1 MEPKEVKAPV
11 RKSLTNTAL
20 TLFCILA
27 AAAAGYII
35 FKYLFALTLPFLL
48 GAGIGALASALAAKL
63 AKHTH
68 AGEKTVSFAVLLF
81 LLASFVTLLF
91 FVIRRLLAELGKLA
105 EGIGSGEGTAGEF
118 LRNALGILGS
128 LGEWIATRLPD
139 TGADNIAEKTEA
151 INAFIERIAGNLLSA
166 MGNAIPGILSAILK
180 ALPELLLGLVVT
192 VIAAFYFT
200 LDGERIKSGIR
211 AVLPESAKAMLSH
224 IKKEAAVAAIGYLR
238 SYSLILLITF
248 AEIFFGLSVLGVEYS
263 LLIAAITAVVDILPV
278 LGVGIVLLPWAL
290 FALVTKDIFLGVGL
304 LILYVIIVVVRQ
316 FIEPRIVGENLG
328 IHPLLTLAAF
338 YLGYRLFGFA
348 GILIAPFAL
357 VAWRTLRTYSKN
369 AAISDS

>member
-1 MEPKEVKAPV
+1 MEPKENKSPM
-11 RKSLTNTAL
+11 RKSLTNTAA

-27 AAAAGYII
+27 AAAAVYVI
-35 FKYLFALTLPFLL
+35 FKYIFALTLPFLL
-48 GAGIGALASALAAKL
+48 GAGLGALASALAAKL
-63 AKHTH
+63 AKHTA
-68 AGEKTVSFAVLLF
+68 AGKKTVSFAVLLF

-91 FVIRRLLAELGKLA
+91 FVTKRLLTELGKLA

-118 LRNALGILGS
+118 LRNALDILGR
-128 LGEWIATRLPD
+128 LGEWLASKLPD
-139 TGADNIAEKTEA
+139 TGSGNIADRTEA
-151 INAFIERIAGNLLSA
+151 INAFIEKIAGDLLAEVGSA
-166 MGNAIPGILSAILK
+166 VPGVLSAILK

-200 LDGERIKSGIR
+200 LDGDRIKSGIR
-211 AVLPESAKAMLSH
+211 SVLPESAKAMLAH

-263 LLIAAITAVVDILPV
+263 LLIAAITAVVDILPI

-304 LILYVIIVVVRQ
+304 LILYVITVVVRQ

-328 IHPLLTLAAF
+328 LHPLLTLAAF

-348 GILIAPFAL
+348 GILIAPLAL
-357 VAWRTLRTYSKN
+357 VAWRALRTYSKN
-369 AAISDS
+369 AAISGS

>member
-1 MEPKEVKAPV
+1 MESKEVKSPV
-11 RKSLTNTAL
+11 KRSLTNTAA

-27 AAAAGYII
+27 AAAAGYIV
-35 FKYLFALTLPFLL
+35 FKYIFVLTLPFLL

-63 AKHTH
+63 AAHTS
-68 AGEKTVSFAVLLF
+68 AGKKAVSFGVLLF
-81 LLASFVTLLF
+81 LIASFVTLLF
-91 FVIRRLLAELGKLA
+91 FVTKRLLTELGKLA
-105 EGIGSGEGTAGEF
+105 EGIGSGEGGAGEF
-118 LRNALGILGS
+118 LRNALDILGR
-128 LGEWIATRLPD
+128 LGEWLASRLPD
-139 TGADNIAEKTEA
+139 TGSGNIADKTDA
-151 INAFIERIAGNLLSA
+151 INAFIEKVAGDILSA
-166 MGNAIPGILSAILK
+166 IGSTIPGMFSAILK

-200 LDGERIKSGIR
+200 LDSERIKSGIR
-211 AVLPESAKAMLSH
+211 SILPESAKAMLSH

-263 LLIAAITAVVDILPV
+263 LLIAAITAIVDILPI
-278 LGVGIVLLPWAL
+278 LGIGIVLLPWAL

-304 LILYVIIVVVRQ
+304 LILYVITVIVRQ

-328 IHPLLTLAAF
+328 MHPLLTLAAF
-338 YLGYRLFGFA
+338 YLGYRIFGFA
-348 GILIAPFAL
+348 GILIAPLAL

>member
-1 MEPKEVKAPV
+1 MDQKQAQVTM
-11 RKSLTNTAL
+11 RKSLTNTAA

-48 GAGIGALASALAAKL
+48 GAGLGALASALANKL
-63 AKHTH
+63 SKFTGASR
-68 AGEKTVSFAVLLF
+68 KTVSFAVLIF

-91 FVIRRLLAELGKLA
+91 FGVRRLLGELGKLA
-105 EGIGSGEGTAGEF
+105 EGISSGEGTAGEF
-118 LRNALGILGS
+118 FRNALDILERFGEKLAS
-128 LGEWIATRLPD
+128 LLPD
-139 TGADNIAEKTEA
+139 AGSDNIAEKTEA
-151 INAFIERIAGNLLSA
+151 INAFIEKIVGDTLSS
-166 MGNAIPGILSAILK
+166 MGSAIPGLLSGILK
-180 ALPELLLGLVVT
+180 ALPELLLGLIVT

-200 LDGERIKSGIR
+200 LDSERIRTGIR
-211 AVLPESAKAMLSH
+211 SVLPESAKRMLSH

-263 LLIAAITAVVDILPV
+263 LIIAAITAIVDILPV

-304 LILYVIIVVVRQ
+304 LLLYVVTVIVRQ

-328 IHPLLTLAAF
+328 LHPLLTLAAF
-338 YLGYRLFGFA
+338 YIGYRLFGFA
-348 GILIAPFAL
+348 GILLAPL
-357 VAWRTLRTYSKN
+357 SIVAWRAIRTYSKN
-369 AAISDS
+369 AAISGS